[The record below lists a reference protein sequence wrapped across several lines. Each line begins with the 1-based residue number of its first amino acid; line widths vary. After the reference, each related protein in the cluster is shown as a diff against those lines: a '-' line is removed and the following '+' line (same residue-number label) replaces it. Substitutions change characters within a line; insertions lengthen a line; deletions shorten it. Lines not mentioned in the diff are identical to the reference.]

1 MPAKRIAA
9 MELGVPAAP
18 TGTHKLIGAIA
29 PQFAARQRGVWTT
42 GDQATSDI
50 ALKKPSGSAYIEFHG
65 LYTLY
70 AMYRHVPPRNC
81 PSCRFAAACCPPCC

>member
-29 PQFAARQRGVWTT
+29 PRLLRDSAASKT
-42 GDQATSDI
+42 GRPLLQKTSY
-50 ALKKPSGSAYIEFHG
+50 P
-65 LYTLY
+65 
-70 AMYRHVPPRNC
+70 
-81 PSCRFAAACCPPCC
+81 